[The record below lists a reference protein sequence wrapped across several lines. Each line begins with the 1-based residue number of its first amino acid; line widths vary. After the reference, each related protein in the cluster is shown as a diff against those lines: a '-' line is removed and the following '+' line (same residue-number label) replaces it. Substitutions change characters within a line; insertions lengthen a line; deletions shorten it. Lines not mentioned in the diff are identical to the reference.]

1 MLRTAQLAAIR
12 REYRLARLDESSL
25 AGDPFEQLQR
35 WLDEAIRAELVEPTA
50 MALATAD
57 ADGKPTVR
65 MVLLK
70 GIENGRL
77 HFYTNLESP
86 KARAIAAN
94 PRVALL
100 FYWAELER
108 QVRIEGIAELLD
120 RRTVEAYFATR
131 PRGAQIGAWAS
142 HQSTPLASRETLDE
156 AIAEYERRFA
166 DAEQIPPP
174 PWWGGYAVEP
184 HAFEFWQG
192 RENRLHDRFR
202 YERTTT
208 GWSRQRLSP

>member
-1 MLRTAQLAAIR
+1 MLRSAQLAAIR

-142 HQSTPLASRETLDE
+142 RQSAPLSSRETLDE

-166 DAEQIPPP
+166 DAEQISPP